1 MKHIYSQILLLAILI
16 KSAAVISAPITFN
29 TALPV
34 AKGEYLARL
43 QLVVNQSGKD
53 QSQLQRDR
61 NTKTAVTVLGYGVNS
76 KLALFGTL
84 PVHNNSLSLANTG
97 NIRNERKAAGLGD
110 TTLFARYIM
119 VQQNKKGQNFRIAPF
134 AGIKMP
140 TGEDNKSD
148 SSGVLPPSVQL
159 GTGSWDPLFGII
171 STYQTLDYQVD
182 AQLGYQLNTEANNY
196 EAGDIARLDGSFQ
209 YRLWPGKLSGKV
221 PGFLYGVIEANLIH
235 QQSDKLN
242 AITNKNSGGN
252 RLLITP
258 GIQYVTRRW
267 IIETALQI
275 PVVQNLS
282 GTGVENDYI
291 ARISGRFNF

>member
-1 MKHIYSQILLLAILI
+1 MRIICSQILMLTILI
-16 KSAAVISAPITFN
+16 KSTAIFSAPITFN

-43 QLVVNQSGKD
+43 QFIVNQSGTD
-53 QSQLQRDR
+53 QSPLERNR

-76 KLALFGTL
+76 KLALFGVL
-84 PVHNNSLSLANTG
+84 PVHNNSLSFTNT
-97 NIRNERKAAGLGD
+97 NNMRNEQKAGGLGD
-110 TTLFARYIM
+110 TTLFARYIIF
-119 VQQNKKGQNFRIAPF
+119 QQNNKGQNFRLAPF
-134 AGIKMP
+134 AGIKAP
-140 TGEDNKSD
+140 TGEDNRSD

-171 STYQTLDYQVD
+171 TTYQTLDYQID

-196 EAGDIARLDGSFQ
+196 EAGDLARLDGSLQ
-209 YRLWPGKLSGKV
+209 YRLWPGTLSGRV
-221 PGFLYGVIEANLIH
+221 PGFLYGVIETNFIH

-242 AITNKNSGGN
+242 AISNKNSGGS
-252 RLLITP
+252 RLFITP

-275 PVVQNLS
+275 PIVQNLN
-282 GTGVENDYI
+282 GTGLENDYI